1 MKIRI
6 ILSVLVSVLLSCP
19 AVWAAVINTPDIGKG
34 TLIDL
39 QLLEVPIEANPPSS
53 AASGKNEG
61 ETKNDGKKE
70 KELDKKVDD
79 AIKKALEE
87 K

>member
-1 MKIRI
+1 MKTL
-6 ILSVLVSVLLSCP
+6 ILSVLFSVLLSYP
-19 AVWAAVINTPDIGKG
+19 VVSAAVIDTPDIGKG

-39 QLLEVPIEANPPSS
+39 QLFKVPFGANPPSN
-53 AASGKNEG
+53 AASDKNEG
-61 ETKNDGKKE
+61 ETKDDGKKE